1 MDRAPLTAMN
11 ADPLVALA
19 VPGWGASTP
28 CTEIGWRL
36 GRSAWGHGYA
46 SEAATAALAT
56 ALGPA
61 GLGEVVSFTPA
72 GNPALAP
79 DATNRHET

>member
-1 MDRAPLTAMN
+1 MN

-46 SEAATAALAT
+46 SEAATAALTT